1 MPLSADFLRKKI
13 SDYIQ
18 LVKLRLTLLVVFSA
32 SMAYLWVSNR
42 HVDALTIWLLSI
54 GGFLITASSNILNQI
69 IEKDSDRLM
78 KRTAS
83 RPLPAERMNFKEAIT
98 LAIVCGI
105 AGLIILYQ
113 INFIC
118 ALLGLIAM
126 AVYAV
131 VYTPMK
137 KISYLTVVP
146 GAIAGSLPVAIGA
159 VAFEGRITSHAL
171 LLFGIQFIW
180 QFPHTWSIAWLLND
194 EYEKA
199 GLKMLPS
206 NRKDKSTALFIMAS
220 TFLLIPACMLLHMYE
235 SAGIHVTWI
244 LSLLAVV
251 LLIFAYRLYRH
262 QSHKTAVAL
271 MLSCL
276 AFLPLTLIL
285 LVIEKYVS

>member
-1 MPLSADFLRKKI
+1 MRVDFFRKKI
-13 SDYIQ
+13 SDYGQ
-18 LVKLRLTLLVVFSA
+18 LIKLRLSLLVVFSA

-42 HVDALTIWLLSI
+42 HVDALVIWLLSI
-54 GGFLITASSNILNQI
+54 GGFLVTASSNILNQV
-69 IEKDSDRLM
+69 IETDSDRLM

-83 RPLPAERMNFKEAIT
+83 RPLPAERMTLKEAIS
-98 LAIVCGI
+98 LAIIFGI
-105 AGLIILYQ
+105 AGLIVLYQ
-113 INFIC
+113 INFTC
-118 ALLGLIAM
+118 ALLGSIAM
-126 AVYAV
+126 AVYAM

-137 KISYLTVVP
+137 KISYLTIIP
-146 GAIAGSLPVAIGA
+146 GAVAGSLPVAIGA
-159 VAFEGRITSHAL
+159 VAFEGRITNQAL
-171 LLFGIQFIW
+171 LLFSIQFIW

-206 NRKDKSTALFIMAS
+206 NGKDKSTALLIMAS

-235 SAGIHVTWI
+235 TAGVHVTWI
-244 LSLLAVV
+244 LSLLAGT

-285 LVIEKYVS
+285 LVIEKFMS

>member
-1 MPLSADFLRKKI
+1 MHIEFLRKKI
-13 SDYIQ
+13 SDYSQ
-18 LVKLRLTLLVVFSA
+18 LIKMRLTLLVVFSA

-42 HVDALTIWLLSI
+42 NVDALTIWLLSI
-54 GGFLITASSNILNQI
+54 GGFLITAASNILNQI

-78 KRTAS
+78 KRTSS
-83 RPLPAERMNFKEAIT
+83 RPLPAKRMKSREAIS
-98 LAIVCGI
+98 LAVIFGV
-105 AGLIILYQ
+105 AGLVILYQ
-113 INFIC
+113 INFPS
-118 ALLGLIAM
+118 ALLGFFAM
-126 AVYAV
+126 VIYAV
-131 VYTPMK
+131 VYTPLK
-137 KISYLTVVP
+137 KISYLTVIP

-159 VAFEGRITSHAL
+159 VAFEGTITSHAL

-206 NRKDKSTALFIMAS
+206 NKKNKSTALLIMAS

-244 LSLLAVV
+244 LFLFSVTLLV
-251 LLIFAYRLYRH
+251 FAYRLYQH

-285 LVIEKYVS
+285 LVIEKFMS